1 VVGRERWAGFVLS
14 RAGFLA
20 SGLVAMAAGGSLLG
34 GPRRVASSPG
44 VASRL
49 GAAAPAATDRID
61 LVVSKQGFRPGR
73 IAVRKGE
80 AVRLSLTS
88 GDGEH
93 CFALDAFRIEKRVVP
108 GRPSV
113 VDLTPDR
120 AGTFPFYDCLASDSG
135 DEARQGRL
143 VVTE

>member
-1 VVGRERWAGFVLS
+1 MGRERWAAFVVS

-20 SGLVAMAAGGSLLG
+20 SGLVVVALAVGGSLL
-34 GPRRVASSPG
+34 
-44 VASRL
+44 
-49 GAAAPAATDRID
+49 AAPAAVERID
-61 LVVSKQGFRPGR
+61 VVVSKQGFRPVR
-73 IAVRKGE
+73 ISARKGE

-135 DEARQGRL
+135 DEARRGRL
-143 VVTE
+143 VVTD

>member
-1 VVGRERWAGFVLS
+1 VAGRERRAGFVLS
-14 RAGFLA
+14 RAGFVA
-20 SGLVAMAAGGSLLG
+20 SGLVALAAGSLLG
-34 GPRRVASSPG
+34 APSGLALSHV
-44 VASRL
+44 V
-49 GAAAPAATDRID
+49 AAPAAVDRID
-61 LVVSKQGFRPGR
+61 LLVSKQGFRPGR

-80 AVRLSLTS
+80 AVRLSVTS

-108 GRPSV
+108 GRPSF

-120 AGTFPFYDCLASDSG
+120 AGTFAFYDCLAPDPG

>member
-1 VVGRERWAGFVLS
+1 MVS
-14 RAGFLA
+14 RAGFIA
-20 SGLVAMAAGGSLLG
+20 SGLVAIAAGGLTLPGAGEASLLG
-34 GPRRVASSPG
+34 APSSLARSLA
-44 VASRL
+44 V
-49 GAAAPAATDRID
+49 AAPATVDRID

-73 IAVRKGE
+73 ISVRKGE

-120 AGTFPFYDCLASDSG
+120 AGTFAFYDCLASDSG